1 MVLVNNTHAA
11 DLEKQLTTDEK
22 LASKGGDFG
31 NPTYYES
38 VDSAAESGE
47 GGDYEEIKEG
57 SAAKEGHYQELNSN
71 HSPDYEGL
79 NTSQGLE
86 TSF

>member
-1 MVLVNNTHAA
+1 MVVLNNTHAA
-11 DLEKQLTTDEK
+11 DLEYQLTTDEK
-22 LASKGGDFG
+22 LASQGGDFG
-31 NPTYYES
+31 NPTYGKS

-57 SAAKEGHYQELNSN
+57 STAKEGHYQELNSN
-71 HSPDYEGL
+71 YTPDYEGL
-79 NTSQGLE
+79 NTSQRLD